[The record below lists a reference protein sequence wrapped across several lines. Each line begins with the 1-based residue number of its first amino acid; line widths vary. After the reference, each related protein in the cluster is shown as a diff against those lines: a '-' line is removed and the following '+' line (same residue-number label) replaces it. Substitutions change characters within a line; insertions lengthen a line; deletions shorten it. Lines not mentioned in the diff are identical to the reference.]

1 MKRKVEMEEGRVTL
15 MGKTYSRWFKLSFT
29 AIIVLLAV
37 SCSNSK
43 ESIQISHK
51 ETIQKE
57 GLSYLALGDSY
68 TIGESVDE
76 NYRWPVLL
84 ANELNEQGISTQ
96 APVIIAKTGWRT
108 DELIAALKQHEFDEK
123 YDIISILIGVNNQY
137 QGKDLATYKSDL
149 VTLVELA
156 TNYSKRGKAGIFAF
170 SIPDYGVTP
179 FAAKDEKRIS
189 EEIAVWNSAYKTV
202 MEKLG
207 IQFYDIT
214 PISIEAKDDKSLIAK
229 DELHPSE
236 KMYKVWVNKYANS
249 IISDVLEPQKD

>member
-1 MKRKVEMEEGRVTL
+1 MKEGQATL
-15 MGKTYSRWFKLSFT
+15 MEVISRKIIALS
-29 AIIVLLAV
+29 AVLFISIHLI

-43 ESIQISHK
+43 ESVQKSEK
-51 ETIQKE
+51 EVIQKE

-84 ANELNEQGISTQ
+84 TNELNEQGISTQ
-96 APVIIAKTGWRT
+96 TPIIIAKTGWRT

-123 YDIISILIGVNNQY
+123 YDIVSILIGVNNQY

-149 VTLVELA
+149 IELVELA
-156 TNYSKRGKAGIFAF
+156 TNYSKRGKEGIFAF

-189 EEIAVWNSAYKTV
+189 KEIAEWNLAYKTA

-207 IQFYDIT
+207 IYFYDIT
-214 PISIEAKDDKSLIAK
+214 PISKEAKSDKSLVAK
-229 DELHPSE
+229 DGLHPSE
-236 KMYKVWVNKYANS
+236 QMYKAWINKYTNS
-249 IISDVLEPQKD
+249 IISEVVPPQKD

>member
-1 MKRKVEMEEGRVTL
+1 MKEGLAIL
-15 MGKTYSRWFKLSFT
+15 MQKINNSWFKLSSAT
-29 AIIVLLAV
+29 LLFLFAV
-37 SCSNSK
+37 SCSNT
-43 ESIQISHK
+43 K
-51 ETIQKE
+51 ETNQIPKKEPIQKE

-68 TIGESVDE
+68 TIGESVEE

-84 ANELNEQGISTQ
+84 ANELNNQGISIQ

-149 VTLVELA
+149 LALIELA
-156 TNYSKRGKAGIFAF
+156 TNYSKRGKSGVFAF
-170 SIPDYGVTP
+170 SIPNYGVTP

-189 EEIAVWNSAYKTV
+189 KEIAEWNKAYKTV
-202 MEKLG
+202 MEELG

-214 PISIEAKDDKSLIAK
+214 PISIEAKYDQSLIAK
-229 DELHPSE
+229 DGLHPSE
-236 KMYKVWVNKYANS
+236 KMYKAWVNKYANS
-249 IISDVLEPQKD
+249 IINNNLEPQKD